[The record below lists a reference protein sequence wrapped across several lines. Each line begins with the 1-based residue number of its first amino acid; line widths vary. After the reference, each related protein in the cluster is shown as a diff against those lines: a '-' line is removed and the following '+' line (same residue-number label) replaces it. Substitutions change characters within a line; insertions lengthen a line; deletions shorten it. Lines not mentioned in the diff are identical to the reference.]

1 MRNKTTKKYKH
12 NRKIRGGNV
21 FMDSFTG
28 IFNRTTDTNKEMF
41 EIKQLETI
49 LSKNMQDLTNTY
61 ESVYK
66 KVTNLNEKINKLSNI
81 SNTTQNTNQENELQ
95 NEKNND
101 FFDMFGNKNKS
112 QSIEPNS
119 TPESIVPESIVPE
132 SIVSEPDSSTSES
145 IDPNPYSSTS
155 ESIGSEPDSSNP
167 YSSST
172 ITSNF
177 ENPVA
182 RGGKRKSRRK
192 HRARK
197 R

>member
-1 MRNKTTKKYKH
+1 MRNKTTKKYKN
-12 NRKIRGGNV
+12 NRKMRGGNE
-21 FMDSFTG
+21 FMDSLTG

-81 SNTTQNTNQENELQ
+81 SNTNQNTNQENELQ

-119 TPESIVPESIVPE
+119 TPESIVS
-132 SIVSEPDSSTSES
+132 D
-145 IDPNPYSSTS
+145 
-155 ESIGSEPDSSNP
+155 P

-172 ITSNF
+172 PESIDPESIGSTPESSGSTLTQSF
-177 ENPVA
+177 EPYEEDNH
-182 RGGKRKSRRK
+182 RKQFSGGKRKSRRK
-192 HRARK
+192 HRVCNR
-197 R
+197 

>member
-12 NRKIRGGNV
+12 NRKIRGGGNG
-21 FMDSFTG
+21 FMDSFKG

-95 NEKNND
+95 NISNTNQNTNQENELQNEQNNG
-101 FFDMFGNKNKS
+101 FFGMFGNKNKS
-112 QSIEPNS
+112 QSI
-119 TPESIVPESIVPE
+119 
-132 SIVSEPDSSTSES
+132 VSE
-145 IDPNPYSSTS
+145 
-155 ESIGSEPDSSNP
+155 P

-172 ITSNF
+172 LTPNF
-177 ENPVA
+177 ENQVA
-182 RGGKRKSRRK
+182 PGQQFAGGKRKSRRK
-192 HRARK
+192 HRVCNR
-197 R
+197 